1 MWGRL
6 CRFSILLLGVPVV
19 WAASE
24 VLIDAART
32 REPIS
37 PYVYGQFIEHL
48 GRCIYGGLWAEML
61 EDRKFF
67 YPVTGEAPAW
77 TTFTP
82 GKRSWEGEGHSYEL
96 LTSSPWMILGEK
108 KAVRMARENAYV
120 GEHTPRIDTSPEK
133 PAGIAHERLGLIEGK
148 DYEGRIVLAGDPE
161 AAPVEVSLVWG
172 SGASDRHTVRV
183 PEIGR
188 QYRKYPLRFRSGG
201 STDNG
206 RLEIV
211 GRGKGHVLVG
221 AVSLMPADNIRG
233 WRADTLALLREL
245 DSPVYRWP
253 GGNFVSGY
261 DWKDGLGDP
270 DRRPPRKNPA
280 WKGIEHNDVGLHE
293 FVELCRLIDAEPFVA
308 VNTGL
313 GTVELAAEQIE
324 YANGDPSTRMGRL
337 RAQNGHPAPFGVKFW
352 AIGNEMYGSWQLGHM
367 PLAEYV
373 KKHNRV
379 VEAMRAVDPRMV
391 AIGVGAV
398 GDWSRQML
406 TSCAGHM
413 DLISEHL
420 YWQQKDDL
428 VEHVRQIPAQIR
440 KVAEAHRAYR
450 RELPSLAGK
459 DIRIAMDEWNYWYGP
474 NEFGELGVRYFLQD
488 ALGIAAGLHEFYR
501 HSDLYYMANYAQTVN
516 VIGAI
521 KTTKTA
527 AEFETTGLVLKLYRR
542 HYGRWPV
549 EVTGVPEPLDITA
562 AWSEDK
568 SLITVGIVNPTA
580 QKQELALKL
589 SGAAWTGATGH
600 HWLITGPHRRAH
612 NSPGKPRVVDIEE
625 RPAWPPVVE
634 VPPLSVNVVA
644 LAASVNEPK

>member
-6 CRFSILLLGVPVV
+6 RRFSVLLVGLP
-19 WAASE
+19 AAAAAAE

-77 TTFTP
+77 TMFVP
-82 GKRSWEGEGHSYEL
+82 GKRSWEGEGHAYEL

-108 KAVRMARENAYV
+108 KAVRMVRENAYV
-120 GEHTPRIDTSPEK
+120 GEHSPRIETSPEK
-133 PAGIAHERLGLIEGK
+133 PAGIAHERLGLLDGK
-148 DYEGRIVLAGDPE
+148 DYEGRIVLAGDPA
-161 AAPVEVSLVWG
+161 AAPIEVSLVWG
-172 SGASDRHTVRV
+172 GGASDRHTVRIL
-183 PEIGR
+183 ELE
-188 QYRKYPLRFRSGG
+188 QNYRKYPLRFRSGA

-211 GRGKGHVLVG
+211 GRGKGHFLVG
-221 AVSLMPADNIRG
+221 AVSLMPADNRRG

-245 DSPVYRWP
+245 NSPVYRWP

-261 DWKDGLGDP
+261 DWKDGIGDP

-337 RAQNGHPAPFGVKFW
+337 RAQNGHPAPFHIKFW

-379 VEAMRAVDPRMV
+379 VEAMRAVDPKMI

-406 TSCAGHM
+406 TWCAGHM
-413 DLISEHL
+413 SLISEHL

-428 VEHVRQIPAQIR
+428 IEHVRQIPAQIR

-450 RELPSLAGK
+450 RELASLAGK

-488 ALGIAAGLHEFYR
+488 ALGIAAGLHEFFR
-501 HSDLYYMANYAQTVN
+501 NSDLYYMANYAQTVN

-527 AEFETTGLVLKLYRR
+527 AELETTGLVLKLYRR
-542 HYGRWPV
+542 HFGVVPV
-549 EVTGVPEPLDITA
+549 EVGGVPEPLDITA
-562 AWSEDK
+562 AWSEDRNW
-568 SLITVGIVNPTA
+568 ITVGIVNPTPER
-580 QKQELALKL
+580 QELALRL
-589 SGAAWTGATGH
+589 NGAAWTGAAGH

-625 RPAWPPVVE
+625 RSAWPPMVE
-634 VPPLSVNVVA
+634 VPPLSVNLVA
-644 LAASVNEPK
+644 WAASPNEPK

>member
-6 CRFSILLLGVPVV
+6 FRFSLVLVGVPAV

-61 EDRKFF
+61 EDRKFY

-77 TTFTP
+77 TMFTP
-82 GKRSWEGEGHSYEL
+82 GKRSWEGEGHPYEL

-108 KAVRMARENAYV
+108 KAVRMVRENAYV
-120 GEHTPRIDTSPEK
+120 GEHTPRIDTAPDK
-133 PAGIAHERLGLIEGK
+133 PAGIAHERLGLVEGK
-148 DYEGRIVLAGDPE
+148 DYVGRVVLAGDPA
-161 AAPVEVSLVWG
+161 AAPIEVSLVWG
-172 SGASDRHTVRV
+172 GGAGDRHTVRIS
-183 PEIGR
+183 EIGR
-188 QYRKYPLRFRSGG
+188 DYRKVPLRFRSGG

-211 GRGKGHVLVG
+211 GRGKGHFLVG
-221 AVSLMPADNIRG
+221 AVSLMPADNVRG

-245 DSPVYRWP
+245 NAPVYRWP

-261 DWKDGLGDP
+261 DWKDGIGDP

-280 WKGIEHNDVGLHE
+280 WKGIEHNDVGIHE
-293 FVELCRLIDAEPFVA
+293 FIELCRLIDAEPFVA

-324 YANGDPSTRMGRL
+324 YANGDPTTRMGRL

-379 VEAMRAVDPRMV
+379 VEAMRAVDPRMI

-406 TSCAGHM
+406 TSCADHM
-413 DLISEHL
+413 SLISEHL

-450 RELPSLAGK
+450 RELASLAGK

-488 ALGIAAGLHEFYR
+488 ALGIAAGLNEFFR

-521 KTTKTA
+521 KTTRTA

-542 HYGRWPV
+542 HYGTLPV
-549 EVTGVPEPLDITA
+549 EVTGAPEPLDITA

-580 QKQELALKL
+580 QRQELALKL
-589 SGAAWTGATGH
+589 NGAAWTGAAGR
-600 HWLITGPHRRAH
+600 HWLITGPHRWAH
-612 NSPGKPRVVDIEE
+612 NHPGKPRAVDIHE
-625 RPAWPPVVE
+625 RAVWPPVVE
-634 VPPLSVNVVA
+634 VPPLSVNLVA
-644 LAASVNEPK
+644 FAAATNGSK

>member
-1 MWGRL
+1 MLGRL
-6 CRFSILLLGVPVV
+6 SWVLIALLGLPTSS
-19 WAASE
+19 AATE

-37 PYVYGQFIEHL
+37 PYIYGQFIEHL
-48 GRCIYGGLWAEML
+48 GRCIYGGMWAEML
-61 EDRKFF
+61 EDRKFY

-77 TTFTP
+77 TMFTP
-82 GKRSWEGEGHSYEL
+82 GKRSWEGEGHPYEL
-96 LTSSPWMILGEK
+96 LTSSPWMILGDK
-108 KAVRMARENAYV
+108 KAVRMVRDNAYV
-120 GEHTPRIDTSPEK
+120 GEHTPRIDVAPDK
-133 PAGIAHERLGLIEGK
+133 PAGIAHERLGLVDGK
-148 DYEGRIVLAGDPE
+148 DYEGRIVLAGDPA
-161 AAPVEVSLVWG
+161 AAPIEVSLVWG
-172 SGASDRHTVRV
+172 GGASDRHTLRIPV
-183 PEIGR
+183 IGR
-188 QYRKYPLRFRSGG
+188 EYRKFPLRFRSGG

-211 GRGKGHVLVG
+211 GRGAGHFLVG

-245 DSPVYRWP
+245 NAPVYRWP

-261 DWKDGLGDP
+261 NWKDGIGDP

-280 WKGIEHNDVGLHE
+280 WKGIEHNDVGMHE
-293 FVELCRLIDAEPFVA
+293 FIELCRLINAEPFIA

-324 YANGDPSTRMGRL
+324 YANGDASTPMGRL

-367 PLAEYV
+367 PLADYV
-373 KKHNRV
+373 KKHNQV
-379 VEAMRAVDPRMV
+379 VDAMRAVDPKMV
-391 AIGVGAV
+391 AVAVGAV
-398 GDWSRQML
+398 GEWSRQML
-406 TSCAGHM
+406 TSCADRM
-413 DLISEHL
+413 SLISEHL

-450 RELPSLAGK
+450 RELASLAGK

-488 ALGIAAGLHEFYR
+488 ALGIAAGLHEFFR
-501 HSDLYYMANYAQTVN
+501 SSDLYYMANYAQTVN

-527 AEFETTGLVLKLYRR
+527 AEFETTGLVLKLYRG
-542 HYGRWPV
+542 HFAVLPV
-549 EVTGVPEPLDITA
+549 EVAAAPEPLDISA

-568 SLITVGIVNPTA
+568 SVITVGIVNPTPHRH
-580 QKQELALKL
+580 ELDLKL
-589 SGAAWTGATGH
+589 RGAAWTGAAGR
-600 HWLITGPHRRAH
+600 HWLITGSHRWAH
-612 NSPGKPRVVDIEE
+612 NTPGKPRVVDIVE
-625 RPAWPPVVE
+625 RAVWPPRVE
-634 VPPLSVNVVA
+634 VPPLSVNLVA
-644 LAASVNEPK
+644 FAAGGEDSK